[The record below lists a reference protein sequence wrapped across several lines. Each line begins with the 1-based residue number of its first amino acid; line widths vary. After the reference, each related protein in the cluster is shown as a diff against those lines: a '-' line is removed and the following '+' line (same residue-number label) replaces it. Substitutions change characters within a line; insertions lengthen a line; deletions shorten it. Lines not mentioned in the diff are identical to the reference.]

1 MQSLIE
7 IGPVI
12 LEKKLFFRQYIFSL
26 SLLSPLEKR
35 RGPSFEQ
42 TRISFTHGCSVLSLV
57 EIASVV
63 LEKKKMCKV
72 YDKDDNNDDEQR
84 TNCDQKNLT

>member
-12 LEKKLFFRQYIFSL
+12 LEKKLFFFVNIFSL
-26 SLLSPLEKR
+26 FR
-35 RGPSFEQ
+35 PSFEQ